1 MSDISREKLFKRL
14 IVFHAVAEVGSISEA
29 ARKMKVSQ
37 PAISYMIHSLE
48 KELGVELFIRR
59 GGAIALLPQG
69 KDLLRRAKG
78 LLKVFD
84 SIKPALEPQRQ
95 GYRGEISLATTQS
108 FAEHYLAKHVKLFL
122 RSNPEVHFSVLSGM
136 GSQEIVS
143 ATARTDV
150 DFGITSLSRVSP
162 NMHADFLLSTR
173 LVLITPRGWHFS
185 RNTWGELAKLEE
197 LDGVDFL
204 IRSQSVT
211 IQRYIDRYLLSQGI
225 SPNMVASLSNYT
237 TIKAFVRSGI
247 GCAIVEDFEPTK
259 SEWYE
264 VFPLPYGSSAS
275 SYYVLSGKRKYISP
289 QARAFISSL
298 LYAARKIKAVGSHQ
312 GEDPIHR

>member
-95 GYRGEISLATTQS
+95 GYRGEISL
-108 FAEHYLAKHVKLFL
+108 E
-122 RSNPEVHFSVLSGM
+122 
-136 GSQEIVS
+136 
-143 ATARTDV
+143 
-150 DFGITSLSRVSP
+150 
-162 NMHADFLLSTR
+162 
-173 LVLITPRGWHFS
+173 LIS
-185 RNTWGELAKLEE
+185 
-197 LDGVDFL
+197 
-204 IRSQSVT
+204 
-211 IQRYIDRYLLSQGI
+211 
-225 SPNMVASLSNYT
+225 
-237 TIKAFVRSGI
+237 
-247 GCAIVEDFEPTK
+247 
-259 SEWYE
+259 
-264 VFPLPYGSSAS
+264 
-275 SYYVLSGKRKYISP
+275 
-289 QARAFISSL
+289 
-298 LYAARKIKAVGSHQ
+298 
-312 GEDPIHR
+312 